1 MDWVGAEMSATT
13 RITLDPK
20 AHPVPILIHDERDLR
35 RFIERRLDGLAHTSQ
50 IESHETSAGIPD
62 FNIFMDGRDVWV
74 ELKVL
79 SDRKPPKMRPTQRRW
94 HNDRWANGGMSWVL
108 AYDLDDDIL
117 LVIPG
122 HTAAGLDRRVA
133 SWRAAGSPRNIEEIV
148 DVIKSLTKRIRN
160 GK

>member
-1 MDWVGAEMSATT
+1 MSASSKVVM
-13 RITLDPK
+13 DPK
-20 AHPVPILIHDERDLR
+20 LVPLPIIIHDERDLR
-35 RFIERRLDGLAHTSQ
+35 RFTERQMDGLAHLSH

-62 FNIFMDGRDVWV
+62 FNIFMDGRDVWI
-74 ELKVL
+74 ELKVM
-79 SDRKPPKMRPTQRRW
+79 SDKKPPKMRPTQRRW
-94 HNDRWANGGMSWVL
+94 HTDRWANGGMSWVVV
-108 AYDLDDDIL
+108 YDLDEDVL
-117 LVIPG
+117 RVIPG